1 MPRYGGRPCTLP
13 WINWYTSFTCCRR
26 AAERS
31 EPAQRL
37 ALGAAIIF
45 LDIRKTVMTETHPL
59 TVVIVDDHPVV
70 RDGLNA
76 MLSTETDI
84 QVVGE
89 AGTGAEALDLL
100 AKLRPAVVLM
110 DLLLPDIG
118 GAEVIKRVCSAR
130 SDTNFIVLTS
140 VAGDEEIYRALE
152 AGARGYLFK
161 DMVRRELVQAIRTV
175 HKGQRYIP
183 AQVGSR
189 IAENLPRMDLSSREI
204 EVLQLVAGGLRNKE
218 IAHELTVSEAT
229 VNAHVKHILGKLYA
243 SDRTQAVTIAL
254 RRGII
259 RL

>member
-1 MPRYGGRPCTLP
+1 
-13 WINWYTSFTCCRR
+13 
-26 AAERS
+26 
-31 EPAQRL
+31 
-37 ALGAAIIF
+37 
-45 LDIRKTVMTETHPL
+45 MTEEHPL
-59 TVVIVDDHPVV
+59 TVMIVDDHPVV

-76 MLSTETDI
+76 MLSTEADI
-84 QVVGE
+84 QVVAE

-130 SDTNFIVLTS
+130 SDTNFIVLTT

-161 DMVRRELVQAIRTV
+161 DMVRKELVQAIRTV
-175 HKGQRYIP
+175 HGGQRFIP

-189 IAENLPRMDLSSREI
+189 IAENFPRQKLSLREV
-204 EVLQLVAGGLRNKE
+204 EVLQLVADGLRNKQ
-218 IAHELTVSEAT
+218 IAHRLGVTEAT
-229 VNAHVKHILGKLYA
+229 VNAHVKHILEKLYA
-243 SDRTQAVTIAL
+243 SDRTHAVTIAL